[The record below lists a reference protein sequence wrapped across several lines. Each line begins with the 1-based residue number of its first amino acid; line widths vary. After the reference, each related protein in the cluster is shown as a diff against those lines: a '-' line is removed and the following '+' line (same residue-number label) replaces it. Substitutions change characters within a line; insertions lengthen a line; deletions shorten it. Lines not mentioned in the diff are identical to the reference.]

1 MVVVGGEVCL
11 VREVVGVIREAAI
24 LWFLLLVL
32 LGLLLL
38 FVYESVVDAV
48 V

>member
-1 MVVVGGEVCL
+1 VVVVGREVCL
-11 VREVVGVIREAAI
+11 VREVVRVIREAAI